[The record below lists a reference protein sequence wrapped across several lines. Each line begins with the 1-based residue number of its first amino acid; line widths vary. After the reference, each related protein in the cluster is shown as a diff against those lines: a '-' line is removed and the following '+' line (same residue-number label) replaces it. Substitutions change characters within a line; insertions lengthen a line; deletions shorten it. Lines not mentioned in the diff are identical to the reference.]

1 MKTENVGQFNP
12 ELLQQYSIADREA
25 GFEQALRS
33 CSTISSSGLISV
45 KSNRD
50 KAVKNNKTAD
60 SKKRKRKGYMQTSS
74 KRHPSK

>member
-1 MKTENVGQFNP
+1 MRTENVGWLNP

-33 CSTISSSGLISV
+33 CSTVSSGGLISV

-50 KAVKNNKTAD
+50 KAVKNNKTA
-60 SKKRKRKGYMQTSS
+60 KRARKGYMQTTS
-74 KRHPSK
+74 KHVVSADV